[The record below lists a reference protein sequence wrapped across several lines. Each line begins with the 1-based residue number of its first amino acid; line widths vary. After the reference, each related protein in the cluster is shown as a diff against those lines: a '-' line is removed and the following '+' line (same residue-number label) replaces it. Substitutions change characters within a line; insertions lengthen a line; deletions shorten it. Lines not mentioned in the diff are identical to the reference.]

1 MSKID
6 DITRLRHMIDA
17 ARKACQFMQGKT
29 KNDLESDEL
38 LSLAIVRLIE
48 IVGEAASRVSKQK
61 QKQYPEIAW
70 SEITGMRNRIVHA
83 YFDIDTAVVWRTVI
97 EDLPIL
103 ITQLE
108 AVLASE
114 GIQP

>member
-1 MSKID
+1 
-6 DITRLRHMIDA
+6 MIDA
-17 ARKACQFMQGKT
+17 AQKACEFMQGKT

-48 IVGEAASRVSKQK
+48 IIGEAASKISKQK
-61 QKQYPEIAW
+61 QEQYPEIAW
-70 SEITGMRNRIVHA
+70 SEIIGMRNRIVHA
-83 YFDIDTAVVWRTVI
+83 YFDINTAVVWRTII

-103 ITQLE
+103 VTQLNV
-108 AVLASE
+108 VLTRE

>member
-29 KNDLESDEL
+29 KND
-38 LSLAIVRLIE
+38 
-48 IVGEAASRVSKQK
+48 
-61 QKQYPEIAW
+61 
-70 SEITGMRNRIVHA
+70 
-83 YFDIDTAVVWRTVI
+83 
-97 EDLPIL
+97 DLPIL